1 MIYERAIFS
10 LSLSAQIIKFALNLQ
25 LVKDFVK
32 MEEANNLCSVCFCPP
47 PDSKKHHVFNYG
59 AKTCMGCK
67 IFFKRGQNEK
77 TQAKFKCKL
86 QNPGY
91 CDIHFEIDQKE
102 RCKMCRYL
110 KCLDVGMDPAKIK
123 EGHEKEKYTRNNLYC
138 FEESKKK
145 NLMTVILKEN
155 EASIKQV
162 QLDRTIME
170 FLVFGHVEEVQ
181 WTFEHT
187 KTFLMAMDLHSQRML
202 EMTLKLKLY
211 QGICQEDQKLLS
223 QNNLVLLQEYIFA
236 RYFFAN
242 QTGESQLTWLF
253 GFNPVDIVGNITTKK
268 IQQRSFMEINAYG
281 QIIPSTWLIAND
293 IFSKCFEAI
302 GLHYHFPSYF
312 NPLLGLYILLSVDH
326 WSGDQRSALKESQ
339 KVQSLKTVIEDVLLS
354 EWNEKGEDP
363 TMAFGQLDTF
373 IKTLDVMWHVCRYH
387 QDGER
392 KYVINETSSTICSI
406 LEHEWTKE
414 SHKLWKDAFV
424 TYQITDEIVEWHK
437 DMSQKIFPHL
447 DKRRDSF
454 IQLTAT
460 RLQGIVSHFGDL
472 KVDLHA
478 LQTICMVW
486 AVKLC
491 CGCPNLKEQISW
503 LMGAAS
509 VKNAEDYFEIASMP
523 PVNLLDIFQASG
535 NFVKRKHDQFRF
547 SQLCEELLKM
557 IEDDEVLHLFL
568 MSLLFDNE
576 KSRPLQDQ
584 YHYLL
589 VKKLSVNCERY
600 GAETGHHALNILRS
614 YTNDYVEIATR
625 FVEEAFA
632 NVDLNK

>member
-1 MIYERAIFS
+1 MTNI
-10 LSLSAQIIKFALNLQ
+10 
-25 LVKDFVK
+25 VK
-32 MEEANNLCSVCFCPP
+32 MEEANNLCLVCSCPP
-47 PDSKKHHVFNYG
+47 PDSKKHNLNYG

-155 EASIKQV
+155 ETSIKQV
-162 QLDRTIME
+162 QLDRSIME

-312 NPLLGLYILLSVDH
+312 NPLIGLYILLSIDH
-326 WSGDQRSALKESQ
+326 WSGDQRSALTEPS
-339 KVQSLKTVIEDVLLS
+339 KVESLKTVLEDILLL
-354 EWNEKGEDP
+354 EWNEQGDDS
-363 TMAFGQLDTF
+363 TLDLGQLDTF

-387 QDGER
+387 NREC
-392 KYVINETSSTICSI
+392 KYIISETTSTICSI
-406 LEHEWTKE
+406 LENEWTNE
-414 SHKLWKDAFV
+414 SQTLWKNAFA
-424 TYQITDEIVEWHK
+424 THQMNDEIVEWHI
-437 DMSQKIFPHL
+437 DMSQNIFHHL
-447 DKRRDSF
+447 DKRRDNF
-454 IQLTAT
+454 IQLTVL
-460 RLQGIVSHFGDL
+460 RLHTIMKHFGHFRLDL
-472 KVDLHA
+472 KA

-486 AVKLC
+486 SVKL
-491 CGCPNLKEQISW
+491 
-503 LMGAAS
+503 
-509 VKNAEDYFEIASMP
+509 
-523 PVNLLDIFQASG
+523 
-535 NFVKRKHDQFRF
+535 
-547 SQLCEELLKM
+547 
-557 IEDDEVLHLFL
+557 
-568 MSLLFDNE
+568 
-576 KSRPLQDQ
+576 
-584 YHYLL
+584 
-589 VKKLSVNCERY
+589 
-600 GAETGHHALNILRS
+600 
-614 YTNDYVEIATR
+614 
-625 FVEEAFA
+625 
-632 NVDLNK
+632 